1 MFVSVALKE
10 CLIFVIADQGMLLCT
25 DQGRFNVCDR
35 WSRKV

>member
-10 CLIFVIADQGMLLCT
+10 CLMFLCT

-35 WSRKV
+35 KSRKL

>member
-10 CLIFVIADQGMLLCT
+10 CLIFVITDQGM
-25 DQGRFNVCDR
+25 FNVCDH